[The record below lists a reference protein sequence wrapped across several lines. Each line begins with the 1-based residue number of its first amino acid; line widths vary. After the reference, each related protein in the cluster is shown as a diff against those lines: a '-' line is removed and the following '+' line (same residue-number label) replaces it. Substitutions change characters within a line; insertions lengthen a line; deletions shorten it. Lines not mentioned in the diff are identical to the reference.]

1 MSSIEMEVFSNSQ
14 LIVLTVL
21 MFIGGEIFT
30 SMVGLHLRR
39 LFKKNLQIPTTLEG
53 FDSLSLIKFLGF
65 VVLGYLLIT
74 HIVGIGMIVV
84 YFLFISSFAKEILDE
99 KGINLVTFSFFTC
112 VSTLASCGFVPTN
125 ENMIVFHKNSG
136 LLLILIPQILVGNTL
151 YPSCLRF
158 CIWVIGKFSKDHHN
172 DEHRL
177 KVDYLLKTSE
187 EIGYIHLLPS
197 LHSCLLVVTVFGFI
211 FIQFVLIC
219 SMEWDSNGFSGLNS
233 YQKVVAI
240 LFLSTNSRH
249 AGETI
254 VNISSLSSAILIM
267 FIVMMYLPPYTSF
280 LPLNEKQEL
289 EDHFR
294 HLQRRKVRSKKA
306 KAWQNLLFSQLSYLI
321 IFITII
327 CIIERK
333 KMVED
338 PINFSVLNIVLEVIS
353 AYGNVGFSTGYSCKL
368 QIHPPNDCVDKW
380 YGFSA
385 KWSNKAKIV
394 LILVMMFGRLKKF
407 NMDGGKAW
415 KLV

>member
-1 MSSIEMEVFSNSQ
+1 M
-14 LIVLTVL
+14 
-21 MFIGGEIFT
+21 
-30 SMVGLHLRR
+30 
-39 LFKKNLQIPTTLEG
+39 
-53 FDSLSLIKFLGF
+53 
-65 VVLGYLLIT
+65 
-74 HIVGIGMIVV
+74 
-84 YFLFISSFAKEILDE
+84 
-99 KGINLVTFSFFTC
+99 VTFSFFTC

-187 EIGYIHLLPS
+187 EIG
-197 LHSCLLVVTVFGFI
+197 
-211 FIQFVLIC
+211 
-219 SMEWDSNGFSGLNS
+219 GLNS

>member
-1 MSSIEMEVFSNSQ
+1 METLFLSNPRKFIFFLLKIFINPFWIQFFYFIFISSFGFLILMILKPKTYPFFQPTKLDLFYTSVSASTVSSMSSIEMEVFSNSQ

-21 MFIGGEIFT
+21 MFIG
-30 SMVGLHLRR
+30 
-39 LFKKNLQIPTTLEG
+39 
-53 FDSLSLIKFLGF
+53 
-65 VVLGYLLIT
+65 
-74 HIVGIGMIVV
+74 
-84 YFLFISSFAKEILDE
+84 
-99 KGINLVTFSFFTC
+99 
-112 VSTLASCGFVPTN
+112 
-125 ENMIVFHKNSG
+125 
-136 LLLILIPQILVGNTL
+136 
-151 YPSCLRF
+151 
-158 CIWVIGKFSKDHHN
+158 
-172 DEHRL
+172 
-177 KVDYLLKTSE
+177 
-187 EIGYIHLLPS
+187 
-197 LHSCLLVVTVFGFI
+197 VFGFI